1 MDAMRLNT
9 DVVLTD
15 SHIEKMRAEI
25 TVSIFFHIIIPF
37 YLEAALE
44 QSSRFSIKYKIEF
57 YLIVYFVFNG
67 NN

>member
-1 MDAMRLNT
+1 MDVMGLNT
-9 DVVLTD
+9 AVVLTD
-15 SHIEKMRAEI
+15 SHLEETRVETI
-25 TVSIFFHIIIPF
+25 VLIFFHIIIPF
-37 YLEAALE
+37 YLEAELE